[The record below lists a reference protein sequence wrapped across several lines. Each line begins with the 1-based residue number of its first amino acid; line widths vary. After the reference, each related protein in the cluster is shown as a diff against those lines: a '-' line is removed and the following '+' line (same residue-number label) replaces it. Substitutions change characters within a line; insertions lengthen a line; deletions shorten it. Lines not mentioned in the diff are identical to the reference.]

1 MIVLDI
7 LVVAI
12 LVLVTVRY
20 AIKGLSGVLLGL
32 ISYIVSAVL
41 AWALGSTVGGWLF
54 EKPVAKALGE
64 GDLTEHFLTPKSI
77 AGALG
82 FLAVFIVA
90 LIVCKFLTKKFT
102 KLIDIPVVGQLNHLL
117 GGLLGLVLAFLL
129 VQVAVLIVFVPIQLF
144 SFFKEG
150 AQDIMASSHVARWF
164 YEHNLIRA
172 LFGFN

>member
-1 MIVLDI
+1 MLILDI
-7 LVVAI
+7 LVIAI
-12 LVLVTVRY
+12 LVFVTVRY
-20 AIKGLSGVLLGL
+20 AIKGLSGVLLG
-32 ISYIVSAVL
+32 IVSYIVSALL

-54 EKPVAKALGE
+54 EKPIAKALG
-64 GDLTEHFLTPKSI
+64 DSASAEHFLSPKSL

-82 FLAVFIVA
+82 FIAVFIVA

-102 KLIDIPVVGQLNHLL
+102 KLIDLPVVGQLNHILGAILGLLL
-117 GGLLGLVLAFLL
+117 GYLL

-150 AQDIMASSHVARWF
+150 ADEIMAASHVARWF